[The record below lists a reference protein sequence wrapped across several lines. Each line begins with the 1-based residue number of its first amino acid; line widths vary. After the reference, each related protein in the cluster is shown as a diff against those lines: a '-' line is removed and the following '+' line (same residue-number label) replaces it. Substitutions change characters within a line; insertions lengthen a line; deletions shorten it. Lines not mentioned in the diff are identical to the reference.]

1 VINDLAQQP
10 LNIVL
15 KLDIPKLNAIEE
27 VAKR

>member
-10 LNIVL
+10 QNIVQ
-15 KLDIPKLNAIEE
+15 KLEITKLNAIEE